1 MLAKEKARRQHEL
14 TENIYHLSKA
24 LLETD
29 EEKEEVASK
38 LRLLYQGGFRHN
50 YSDFFP
56 IILEIARQDND
67 YSIDYLSENL
77 ESLRVFVENDY
88 VSNNK
93 RYTSLYPILEK
104 LCDHLNL
111 EISRWSYYSQNE
123 HRIEDISSKT
133 DSMTKSLASA
143 QESLE
148 AASKQASSMQTEVI
162 SVLSIFAGIA
172 FVFSGG
178 MSFLGS
184 AIKSIN
190 NATNYEL
197 VVLVILLCG
206 LVMFNTIFLM
216 MYLVG
221 RITNRNICTH
231 CKTSDCTCQKQ
242 CSGLSKIRKRLPYVF
257 YFNLFSI
264 LGVLID
270 CVIWYLDIRNLF
282 FL

>member
-93 RYTSLYPILEK
+93 RYTGLYPILEK

-172 FVFSGG
+172 FVFP
-178 MSFLGS
+178 
-184 AIKSIN
+184 
-190 NATNYEL
+190 E
-197 VVLVILLCG
+197 V
-206 LVMFNTIFLM
+206 
-216 MYLVG
+216 
-221 RITNRNICTH
+221 
-231 CKTSDCTCQKQ
+231 
-242 CSGLSKIRKRLPYVF
+242 
-257 YFNLFSI
+257 
-264 LGVLID
+264 
-270 CVIWYLDIRNLF
+270 
-282 FL
+282 

>member
-24 LLETD
+24 LLEPD

-178 MSFLGS
+178 MSFLGRRYY
-184 AIKSIN
+184 I
-190 NATNYEL
+190 
-197 VVLVILLCG
+197 
-206 LVMFNTIFLM
+206 
-216 MYLVG
+216 
-221 RITNRNICTH
+221 
-231 CKTSDCTCQKQ
+231 DKQ
-242 CSGLSKIRKRLPYVF
+242 CHQLRTCCFGYPALRSRDVQYDFSHDVSGWTDHKPK
-257 YFNLFSI
+257 
-264 LGVLID
+264 
-270 CVIWYLDIRNLF
+270 YLHPL
-282 FL
+282 

>member
-184 AIKSIN
+184 AITSIN

-231 CKTSDCTCQKQ
+231 CKNQRLY
-242 CSGLSKIRKRLPYVF
+242 LSKAMQWSFENTQTTAICI
-257 YFNLFSI
+257 LFQSVQHTRC
-264 LGVLID
+264 L
-270 CVIWYLDIRNLF
+270 N
-282 FL
+282 